1 MAEYT
6 GIRAPKFDGKNYKIF
21 KELLT
26 HYLDATKVTDEKQ
39 KLAVL
44 FTRMGTDG
52 YSVYRTIKKDETDT
66 ALAAALTRLEKHY
79 VPQKNVTYERHKF
92 RQRKQGSEES
102 IDDFITALRTLARE
116 CKFGQLEDEAIRDQL
131 VEGTNEMRVQERLLA
146 EKDLKLDKAILIARS
161 VELAKEQV
169 KGLKKNELTS
179 ATPLN
184 ESGVFQVGK
193 STRPNRNFSQGKF
206 PFRNEHFKGKREF
219 KKETMFN
226 SKCTRCGLDSHTS
239 EKCGARNAR
248 CRKCGHY
255 ALVCKTTRVGL
266 LVEPD
271 NLQET
276 IKPETKNLADNEQ
289 LCDVVGSNP
298 YGIFMNQEESELQY
312 DSYVMKQVI
321 LNGKSIKFVVDTG
334 SPFTVIPFSFY
345 QKYFNDIP
353 LRQSKRKLYSYDGY
367 ELKIK
372 GFIEIN
378 TEIDTDK
385 RNVPVLV
392 IDTGGP
398 PLLGLDLVKNVF
410 KLLCVM
416 ESDIQEVIDRN
427 KDIFEGIGF
436 ARDYPINIKLQE
448 NAQPVFRRSTPYH
461 MR

>member
-1 MAEYT
+1 
-6 GIRAPKFDGKNYKIF
+6 
-21 KELLT
+21 
-26 HYLDATKVTDEKQ
+26 
-39 KLAVL
+39 
-44 FTRMGTDG
+44 
-52 YSVYRTIKKDETDT
+52 
-66 ALAAALTRLEKHY
+66 
-79 VPQKNVTYERHKF
+79 
-92 RQRKQGSEES
+92 
-102 IDDFITALRTLARE
+102 
-116 CKFGQLEDEAIRDQL
+116 
-131 VEGTNEMRVQERLLA
+131 MRVQERLLA
-146 EKDLKLDKAILIARS
+146 EKDLKLDKAIQIARS
-161 VELAKEQV
+161 VELAKEQI

-248 CRKCGHY
+248 CRKCGKSGHY
-255 ALVCKTTRVGL
+255 ARVCKTTRVGL

-271 NLQET
+271 NPQET

-289 LCDVVGSNP
+289 LCDVVDSDP
-298 YGIFMNQEESELQY
+298 YGIYVNQEESELQY
-312 DSYVMKQVI
+312 DSYVMKRVI

-334 SPFTVIPFSFY
+334 SSFTVIPFSFY
-345 QKYFNDIP
+345 QKYFNDVP
-353 LRQSKRKLYSYDGY
+353 LRQSERKLYSYDEH

-372 GFIEIN
+372 GFIEVN
-378 TEIDTDK
+378 AEIDKDK
-385 RNVPVLV
+385 RNVAVLV

-416 ESDIQEVIDRN
+416 ESDIQEIIDRCCGHTA
-427 KDIFEGIGF
+427 IFLLH
-436 ARDYPINIKLQE
+436 KM
-448 NAQPVFRRSTPYH
+448 SKTSK
-461 MR
+461 

>member
-6 GIRAPKFDGKNYKIF
+6 GIRAPRFDGKNYEIF

-44 FTRMGTDG
+44 FTCMGTDG
-52 YSVYRTIKKDETDT
+52 YSVYHTIKKDETDT

-79 VPQKNVTYERHKF
+79 VPQKNVTYERHKFF

-131 VEGTNEMRVQERLLA
+131 VEGTNEMRVQERLLG
-146 EKDLKLDKAILIARS
+146 EKDLKLDKAIRIARS

-169 KGLKKNELTS
+169 KGLKKDELTS

-255 ALVCKTTRVGL
+255 ALVCKTTRVRL

-276 IKPETKNLADNEQ
+276 IKPETKNLAENEQ
-289 LCDVVGSNP
+289 LCDVVDSNP

-312 DSYVMKQVI
+312 DSYVMKRVT
-321 LNGKSIKFVVDTG
+321 LDGKSIKFVVDTG

-353 LRQSKRKLYSYDGY
+353 
-367 ELKIK
+367 
-372 GFIEIN
+372 
-378 TEIDTDK
+378 
-385 RNVPVLV
+385 
-392 IDTGGP
+392 
-398 PLLGLDLVKNVF
+398 
-410 KLLCVM
+410 
-416 ESDIQEVIDRN
+416 
-427 KDIFEGIGF
+427 
-436 ARDYPINIKLQE
+436 
-448 NAQPVFRRSTPYH
+448 
-461 MR
+461 